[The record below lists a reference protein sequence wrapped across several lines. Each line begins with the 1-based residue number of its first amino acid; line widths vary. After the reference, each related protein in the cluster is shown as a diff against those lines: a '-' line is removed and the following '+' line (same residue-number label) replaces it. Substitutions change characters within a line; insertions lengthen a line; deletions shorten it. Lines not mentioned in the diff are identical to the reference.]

1 MLTTLSILSF
11 DQGPK
16 FELKLR
22 SDIPEHLFE
31 APEPKRRV
39 PPSSRKP
46 ER

>member
-16 FELKLR
+16 FDLKLR
-22 SDIPEHLFE
+22 SDVPEHLFE
-31 APEPKRRV
+31 APERIRRKPQV
-39 PPSSRKP
+39 VRKP